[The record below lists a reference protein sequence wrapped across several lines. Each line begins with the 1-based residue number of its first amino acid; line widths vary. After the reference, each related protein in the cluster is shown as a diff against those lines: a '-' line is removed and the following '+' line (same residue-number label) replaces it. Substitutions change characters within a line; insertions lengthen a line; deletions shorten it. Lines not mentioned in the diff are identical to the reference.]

1 MCLYLKE
8 LDSYLKELSR
18 FNEFFVSIHPNAG
31 LPNAFGGYD
40 ETPEKMAEYAGNW
53 SKDGYVNIIGGC
65 CGTTPEHISKM
76 KQAVEKFK
84 PRNPRKIKA
93 SFRLSGLEPFNLD

>member
-1 MCLYLKE
+1 MLLVDMTKLQKKWLRY
-8 LDSYLKELSR
+8 
-18 FNEFFVSIHPNAG
+18 
-31 LPNAFGGYD
+31 
-40 ETPEKMAEYAGNW
+40 GNW

-65 CGTTPEHISKM
+65 CGTTPEHIFKM